1 MDISYLLFLQRLRA
15 ALPPFWE
22 KFFNTVSVWDL
33 SIYAVLFIPCL
44 LYWCLDKS
52 LGQRVMFS
60 YIGARFINAV
70 LKLTVCC
77 YRPWI
82 RDSRVVPAPAALGGA
97 GGYSFPSGHSSSG
110 MGLFG
115 SAGWVLRRR
124 FYGLLTAAL
133 WVFIALVLFS
143 RNFLGVHTPQDV
155 IVGAAVGMLAIWL
168 AGCFLDW
175 EGRLDEGAAK
185 GVGGIGKNA
194 LDKGGSDRTGI
205 NNSAGAKSG
214 DFGRLGPGKIPT
226 DVLVLVAALAV
237 CAVTLAYFV
246 AKPYPVDYVD
256 GKVLVDPLAMQL
268 SSLKQVGELAGLF
281 LGWFIERRFIR
292 FSTDCSVPEKL
303 VRLAV
308 CGTGLLWESRHVPR
322 MVRAVFGARGAVI
335 VIQFIFV
342 FYIMC
347 VAPLLCRLLH
357 RAFVSLGTLFS
368 RGRKLGG

>member
-124 FYGLLTAAL
+124 FCGLLTAAL

-155 IVGAAVGMLAIWL
+155 IVGAAVGVLAIWL
-168 AGCFLDW
+168 AGLFLDW

-185 GVGGIGKNA
+185 GVGGIGTNA
-194 LDKGGSDRTGI
+194 LDKGGLSDEFKT
-205 NNSAGAKSG
+205 
-214 DFGRLGPGKIPT
+214 T
-226 DVLVLVAALAV
+226 
-237 CAVTLAYFV
+237 
-246 AKPYPVDYVD
+246 
-256 GKVLVDPLAMQL
+256 
-268 SSLKQVGELAGLF
+268 
-281 LGWFIERRFIR
+281 
-292 FSTDCSVPEKL
+292 
-303 VRLAV
+303 
-308 CGTGLLWESRHVPR
+308 
-322 MVRAVFGARGAVI
+322 
-335 VIQFIFV
+335 
-342 FYIMC
+342 
-347 VAPLLCRLLH
+347 RLLMRLVPAKNVTWWMGAPSGEAGQTSANAEFRH
-357 RAFVSLGTLFS
+357 KVKLTSNYYLGVFPVTQKQYSVAYTNAAPFNYKNNATYPSRMLFPAE
-368 RGRKLGG
+368 GCVF

>member
-1 MDISYLLFLQRLRA
+1 
-15 ALPPFWE
+15 
-22 KFFNTVSVWDL
+22 
-33 SIYAVLFIPCL
+33 
-44 LYWCLDKS
+44 
-52 LGQRVMFS
+52 
-60 YIGARFINAV
+60 
-70 LKLTVCC
+70 
-77 YRPWI
+77 
-82 RDSRVVPAPAALGGA
+82 
-97 GGYSFPSGHSSSG
+97 
-110 MGLFG
+110 
-115 SAGWVLRRR
+115 
-124 FYGLLTAAL
+124 GLLTAAL
-133 WVFIALVLFS
+133 WVFVALVLFS

-155 IVGAAVGMLAIWL
+155 IVGAAVGVLAIWL

-185 GVGGIGKNA
+185 GFGGIGTNA

-205 NNSAGAKSG
+205 NNSAGAKAGGSG
-214 DFGRLGPGKIPT
+214 RTGINNSAGAKAGGSGRLGPGKIPT

-256 GKVLVDPLAMQL
+256 GKVLVDPRAMQL

-292 FSTDCSVPEKL
+292 FSTDCSVSEKL

-322 MVRAVFGARGAVI
+322 MVRAVFGARGSVI

-357 RAFVSLGTLFS
+357 RAFVSLGTLFA